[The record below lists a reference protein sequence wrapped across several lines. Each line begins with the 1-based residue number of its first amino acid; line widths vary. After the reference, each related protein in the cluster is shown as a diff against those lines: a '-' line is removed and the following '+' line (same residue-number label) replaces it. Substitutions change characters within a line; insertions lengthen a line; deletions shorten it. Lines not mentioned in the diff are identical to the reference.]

1 MVLSNGTS
9 KAKSVSSIVNQSQG
23 GGNKKAGLPPAHT
36 AAVNVAFALRGY
48 QQTTAFMADTS
59 KSSAGGAPVC
69 GSRSVGMIVSVGR
82 MKC

>member
-1 MVLSNGTS
+1 MISGPKRTS
-9 KAKSVSSIVNQSQG
+9 SISSIVNQSQG

-48 QQTTAFMADTS
+48 QQTTALMADTS
-59 KSSAGGAPVC
+59 RSSAGGAPVC